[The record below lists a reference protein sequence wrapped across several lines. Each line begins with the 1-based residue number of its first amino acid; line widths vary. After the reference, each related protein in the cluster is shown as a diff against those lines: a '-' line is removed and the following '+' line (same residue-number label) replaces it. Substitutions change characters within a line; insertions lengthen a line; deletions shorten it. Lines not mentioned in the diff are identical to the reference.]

1 MAESSLVILF
11 LVITGILAVGL
22 LITNM
27 FFSFKYIPY
36 DLGNNTIIAKIE
48 NDLNS
53 KLIYDIALR
62 TSCLRNEEEL
72 ALETWDGT
80 PDRCICDGQETPC
93 SQKKGQCTTEAGVPA
108 RNFTYIKGYKICIV
122 RKGETVLELMKSNKI
137 LNGDCPY
144 NSRSCGVIDT
154 LGRKLCLGNER
165 ECPINSLN
173 QVLQNGVSSQL
184 NKSNH
189 LFHLLY
195 EGNGYNMYPLNEEN
209 EEGKIISTFKISDG
223 FPCIDTAQ
231 KKWKVYLPKRQITT
245 YTCTTSVKGT
255 IVDKRYIIFPKFRTN
270 YSELYQDN
278 NLNNYISD
286 EMRRDDSII
295 DLYGRLYY
303 GIDISGESF
312 DYQKIMSIQ
321 DTSNT
326 CNDVMR
332 ITSIVMICAVASPI
346 LALCGAPAAGGG
358 NCDSRG
364 VECFAIVY
372 GVIIG
377 IALVIGYLINFV
389 VCIIIY
395 ISIQRLK
402 WILVDNSNIGD
413 EFTNEMF
420 KLLLDNYSSNYN
432 YALGI
437 IIVIAIMF
445 ASGII
450 SLILHCLT
458 KM

>member
-1 MAESSLVILF
+1 ME
-11 LVITGILAVGL
+11 L
-22 LITNM
+22 L
-27 FFSFKYIPY
+27 
-36 DLGNNTIIAKIE
+36 
-48 NDLNS
+48 
-53 KLIYDIALR
+53 
-62 TSCLRNEEEL
+62 
-72 ALETWDGT
+72 
-80 PDRCICDGQETPC
+80 
-93 SQKKGQCTTEAGVPA
+93 
-108 RNFTYIKGYKICIV
+108 
-122 RKGETVLELMKSNKI
+122 KSNKI
-137 LNGDCPY
+137 LKGGCPS
-144 NSRSCGVIDT
+144 NSRSCGTIDT
-154 LGRKLCLGNER
+154 LGRELCLENER

-173 QVLQNGVSSQL
+173 HVLQNGVNSQL
-184 NKSNH
+184 NENN
-189 LFHLLY
+189 HLLY
-195 EGNGYNMYPLNEEN
+195 EGHGYNMYLLNEEN
-209 EEGKIISTFKISDG
+209 EKGTIISTFKISDG

-231 KKWKVYLPKRQITT
+231 KKWKVYLPKKQITT

-255 IVDKRYIIFPKFRTN
+255 IVDKRYIDFTKFRTN
-270 YSELYQDN
+270 YSELYKDN
-278 NLNNYISD
+278 KLNNYISD
-286 EMRRDDSII
+286 EMKSDDTII
-295 DLYGRLYY
+295 DLYGRPYY

>member
-1 MAESSLVILF
+1 MYNLVGFQTNLKFGEQKRVFGLIPALKNAEFVRYG
-11 LVITGILAVGL
+11 V
-22 LITNM
+22 M
-27 FFSFKYIPY
+27 HR
-36 DLGNNTIIAKIE
+36 NT
-48 NDLNS
+48 
-53 KLIYDIALR
+53 
-62 TSCLRNEEEL
+62 
-72 ALETWDGT
+72 
-80 PDRCICDGQETPC
+80 
-93 SQKKGQCTTEAGVPA
+93 
-108 RNFTYIKGYKICIV
+108 F
-122 RKGETVLELMKSNKI
+122 
-137 LNGDCPY
+137 
-144 NSRSCGVIDT
+144 
-154 LGRKLCLGNER
+154 
-165 ECPINSLN
+165 INSPKLLTN
-173 QVLQNGVSSQL
+173 VFSVRDNPNLFFAGQVTGVEGYMESGASGL
-184 NKSNH
+184 IAGINAARTYNNAP
-189 LFHLLY
+189 LL
-195 EGNGYNMYPLNEEN
+195 
-209 EEGKIISTFKISDG
+209 K
-223 FPCIDTAQ
+223 
-231 KKWKVYLPKRQITT
+231 LPE
-245 YTCTTSVKGT
+245 YTMIGA
-255 IVDKRYIIFPKFRTN
+255 
-270 YSELYQDN
+270 LA
-278 NLNNYISD
+278 NYISD
-286 EMRRDDSII
+286 EMIRDDSSI
-295 DLYGRLYY
+295 DLYGRPYY

-346 LALCGAPAAGGG
+346 LSLCGAPAAGGG